1 MAFPSNRH
9 LDLITKHLF
18 RSVYLFVWVKEGQQI
33 LWEPGG
39 TEGTTTAGTARRY
52 RKPIRSLRGSD
63 LRILISD
70 TYDEWYKHKAPRLS
84 AALAFYTALSLAPL
98 LIIVIAIAGFFF
110 GQQAAQGQIVWQIE
124 GLVGHNSAVAI
135 EGVIDGARKPL
146 SGSVA
151 AMLGIG
157 VLLFTATT
165 VVAELRDS
173 LNTIWEVPIAEL
185 QGLKSVL
192 SFVRERFFSFA
203 LVLGVGFLLLVS
215 LVINAGL
222 AAAGTALA
230 GHVRIPEW
238 IAQAASVIASLIVA
252 TGLFGMVYKI
262 VPDVDLEWR
271 DVALG
276 AFITSLLF
284 NAGKFLVGMYL
295 GKASFASAY
304 GAAGSLVVCLFWVY
318 YSALIFFLGAEFT
331 QVFANRY
338 GSAPTLRVRRL
349 LLGELRPCVSG
360 AVVASRLAGPP
371 AP

>member
-1 MAFPSNRH
+1 M
-9 LDLITKHLF
+9 
-18 RSVYLFVWVKEGQQI
+18 KEEQQI

-39 TEGTTTAGTARRY
+39 TDGTTAAGTARRY
-52 RKPIRSLRGSD
+52 RKPIRKLCGSD
-63 LRILISD
+63 LRILLSD
-70 TYDEWYKHKAPRLS
+70 TYEEWYKHKAPRLS

-98 LIIVIAIAGFFF
+98 LIIVIAVAGFFF

-124 GLVGHNSAVAI
+124 GLVGHTSAVAI
-135 EGVIDGARKPL
+135 EGVIDGARKPVT
-146 SGSVA
+146 GSVA

-157 VLLFTATT
+157 ILLFTATT

-173 LNTIWEVPIAEL
+173 LNTIWEVPVAEL
-185 QGLKSVL
+185 QGLKSIL

-230 GHVRIPEW
+230 GHVSIPEW
-238 IAQAASVIASLIVA
+238 IAQATSTIASLIVA
-252 TGLFGMVYKI
+252 ASLFGLVYKI

-284 NAGKFLVGMYL
+284 NTGKFLVGMYL
-295 GKASFASAY
+295 GKASFASTY

-338 GSAPTLRVRRL
+338 GSAPTLRVRRM
-349 LLGELRPCVSG
+349 LLGTLRHC
-360 AVVASRLAGPP
+360 ASPPP
-371 AP
+371 AAGHSISLATGHNAPSQKHAPS

>member
-1 MAFPSNRH
+1 MPDVSLLGTGIA
-9 LDLITKHLF
+9 KHAVY
-18 RSVYLFVWVKEGQQI
+18 SGYLFSCWKKEGQQI
-33 LWEPGG
+33 LQESGS
-39 TEGTTTAGTARRY
+39 TEGTTASGRARQY
-52 RKPIRSLRGSD
+52 KKPIGLCGSD
-63 LRILISD
+63 LRILLSN
-70 TYDEWYKHKAPRLS
+70 TYEAWYKHKAPRLS

-98 LIIVIAIAGFFF
+98 LIVVIAIAGFFF
-110 GQQAAQGQIVWQIE
+110 GQQAAQGQIVWEIE
-124 GLVGHNSAVAI
+124 GLVGHTSAVAI
-135 EGVIDGARKPL
+135 EGVIDAARKPVT
-146 SGSVA
+146 GSIA
-151 AMLGIG
+151 AILGIG

-173 LNTIWEVPIAEL
+173 LNTIWEVPVAEL

-215 LVINAGL
+215 LVVNAGL

-230 GHVRIPEW
+230 GRVSIPEW
-238 IAQAASVIASLIVA
+238 MGQATSTLASVIVA
-252 TGLFGMVYKI
+252 TGLFALVFKI
-262 VPDVDLEWR
+262 LPDVDLEWR

-284 NAGKFLVGMYL
+284 NTGKFLVGMYL

-318 YSALIFFLGAEFT
+318 YSALIFFVGAEFT

-338 GSAPTLRVRRL
+338 GSAPTLRMHRL
-349 LLGELRPCVSG
+349 LLGEIQPYASGPAVATRPTS
-360 AVVASRLAGPP
+360 PT

>member
-1 MAFPSNRH
+1 MK
-9 LDLITKHLF
+9 D
-18 RSVYLFVWVKEGQQI
+18 EQQTI
-33 LWEPGG
+33 WEPGG
-39 TEGTTTAGTARRY
+39 TETATRAGTARRY
-52 RKPIRSLRGSD
+52 RKPLSKFCASD
-63 LRILISD
+63 VRILLTD
-70 TYDEWYKHKAPRLS
+70 TYEEWYKHKAPRLS

-98 LIIVIAIAGFFF
+98 LIVVIAVAGFFF
-110 GQQAAQGQIVWQIE
+110 GQQAAEGQIVWQIE
-124 GLVGHNSAVAI
+124 GLVGHASAVAI
-135 EGVIDGARKPL
+135 EGMIQGARKPVT
-146 SGSVA
+146 GSVA

-157 VLLFTATT
+157 ILLFTATT

-185 QGLKSVL
+185 QGLKSIL

-215 LVINAGL
+215 LVVNAGL

-230 GHVRIPEW
+230 GHISIPEW
-238 IAQAASVIASLIVA
+238 IAQATSTIASLIVA
-252 TGLFGMVYKI
+252 ASLFGLVYKV

-284 NAGKFLVGMYL
+284 NTGKFLVGMYL
-295 GKASFASAY
+295 GKAGFASAY

-338 GSAPTLRVRRL
+338 GSAPTLRVRRM
-349 LLGELRPCVSG
+349 LLGTLHKC
-360 AVVASRLAGPP
+360 ASPSPSAGHTISLAPGQDAPARKP

>member
-1 MAFPSNRH
+1 
-9 LDLITKHLF
+9 
-18 RSVYLFVWVKEGQQI
+18 VKEGQQI

-39 TEGTTTAGTARRY
+39 TDGTTAAGTARRY
-52 RKPIRSLRGSD
+52 RKPIFKLRGSD
-63 LRILISD
+63 LRILLSD
-70 TYDEWYKHKAPRLS
+70 TCEEWYKHKVPRLS

-98 LIIVIAIAGFFF
+98 LVIAIAVAGFFF

-124 GLVGHNSAVAI
+124 GLVGHTSAVAI
-135 EGVIDGARKPL
+135 EGVIDGARKPVT
-146 SGSVA
+146 GSVA

-173 LNTIWEVPIAEL
+173 LNTIWEVPVAEL
-185 QGLKSVL
+185 QGFKSIL
-192 SFVRERFFSFA
+192 SFVRERSFSFA

-215 LVINAGL
+215 LVIDAGL

-230 GHVRIPEW
+230 GHVSIPGW
-238 IAQAASVIASLIVA
+238 IAQSTSNIASFIVAAS
-252 TGLFGMVYKI
+252 LFGLVYKI

-284 NAGKFLVGMYL
+284 NTGKFLVGMYL

-349 LLGELRPCVSG
+349 LLGELRPCGSG
-360 AVVASRLAGPP
+360 PDVASQPATPP
-371 AP
+371 EPVIAPPMDPGA